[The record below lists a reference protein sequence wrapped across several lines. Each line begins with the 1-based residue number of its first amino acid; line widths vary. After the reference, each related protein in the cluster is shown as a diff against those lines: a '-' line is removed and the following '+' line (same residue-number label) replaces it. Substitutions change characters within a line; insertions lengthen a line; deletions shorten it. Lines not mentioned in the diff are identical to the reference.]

1 MPQSAPPTPKRFL
14 LKEPNLVDFLLVLL
28 AAEGS
33 LLLSQTLFGLI
44 YKRFVWNLA
53 PPIQAGILA
62 LAIAI
67 WATFRKINRRLDKRL
82 PWSESLSKRF
92 IIQLLVQISAVLA
105 LTWIIRLSYRLFF
118 AGHDSAGYGFVRL
131 RDEAIISAVVVLF
144 TALLVLIQLGIFL
157 LHQWKKSE
165 LEAEQFKKE
174 NLEFR
179 FDRLKNQVNP
189 HFLFNSLNTLA
200 SLVYKDQD
208 KASSF
213 IRQMAKVYRYVLEN
227 RDKEIVS
234 LAEELTFLEGF
245 ISLVKIR
252 FEEALFFEN
261 DIEEAFLDRCIPP
274 MTLQLLIENAL
285 KHNIV
290 SPSKPLTVK
299 IFVQDDY
306 LIVQNNLQ
314 LKLTPEI
321 STKTGL
327 ENIRNRYGFLTRKP
341 VRVQNLAQIFQVE
354 VPLL

>member
-1 MPQSAPPTPKRFL
+1 MNQTARKGNPLLMQEPK
-14 LKEPNLVDFLLVLL
+14 LVDFMLVLL
-28 AAEGS
+28 ASEGC
-33 LLLSQTLFGLI
+33 LLLSQTLFGLV
-44 YKRFVWNLA
+44 YKRFVWNLGT
-53 PPIQAGILA
+53 PIQIAILTLA
-62 LAIAI
+62 LIA
-67 WATFRKINRRLDKRL
+67 WSVFRKIDQKLNKCL
-82 PWSESLSKRF
+82 PWSESLSRRF
-92 IIQLLVQISAVLA
+92 FAQFFGQISAALL
-105 LTWIIRLSYRLFF
+105 LTWLVRLSYRLFF
-118 AGHDSAGYGFVRL
+118 AGYNTGGFGFVRL
-131 RDEAIISAVVVLF
+131 RDEVIISSVVVFF
-144 TALLVLIQLGIFL
+144 TALLVLVQLGIFL
-157 LHQWKKSE
+157 LKQWKKSE

-200 SLVYKDQD
+200 SLVYKDQE

-213 IRQMAKVYRYVLEN
+213 IRQMARVYRYVLEN
-227 RDKEIVS
+227 RDKEIVT
-234 LAEELTFLEGF
+234 LAEELNFLDGF

-252 FEEALFFEN
+252 FEEAFFFEN
-261 DIEEAFLDRCIPP
+261 KVEESFLDRCIPP

-290 SPSKPLTVK
+290 SPSKPLTLK
-299 IFVQDDY
+299 LFIQDDY
-306 LIVQNNLQ
+306 LIAQNNLQ

-341 VRVQNLAQIFQVE
+341 VRVQNLTQIFQVE